1 MAYVKTL
8 FLRVTLI
15 RLRNK
20 ESYSLSVI
28 VFIINDVLIL
38 CEIREL
44 VTSLIEVIHH
54 ICYSVTY

>member
-38 CEIREL
+38 CKIGEL
-44 VTSLIEVIHH
+44 VASLIKVIHH